1 MRGFQ
6 LSFHHA
12 PVHATGTLW
21 GTEGALRR
29 YGHRR
34 LRQTALIVTSLLIS
48 KYLDSSQL
56 AATPTTQWAA
66 QRAERPGAGEKNR
79 G

>member
-6 LSFHHA
+6 LSFRHA
-12 PVHATGTLW
+12 PVHATGTFW

-34 LRQTALIVTSLLIS
+34 LRQIALIVASLLMS
-48 KYLDSSQL
+48 KDLDLSQL

-66 QRAERPGAGEKNR
+66 QQAERPGAGEKHR